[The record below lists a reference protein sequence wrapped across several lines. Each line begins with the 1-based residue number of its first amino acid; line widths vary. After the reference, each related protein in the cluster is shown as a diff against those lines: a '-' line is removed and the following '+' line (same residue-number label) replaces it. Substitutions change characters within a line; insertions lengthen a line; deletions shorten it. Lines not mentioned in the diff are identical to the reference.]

1 MKAKEVKMIK
11 SKRIVSAVAFIV
23 VLAFMAQVPVFAA
36 DNTAICTK
44 ALLKCGVDATVV
56 GLLSGGTTMLL
67 TLMGCLIGY
76 DFCLKYY
83 FPFPEK

>member
-1 MKAKEVKMIK
+1 MIT
-11 SKRIVSAVAFIV
+11 SKRIASIAALMLVLTMAV
-23 VLAFMAQVPVFAA
+23 QVPVFAV

-44 ALLKCGVDATVV
+44 ALLKCGIDATIA
-56 GLLSGGTTMLL
+56 GFLSGGTTLLL

-83 FPFPEK
+83 FPMIER